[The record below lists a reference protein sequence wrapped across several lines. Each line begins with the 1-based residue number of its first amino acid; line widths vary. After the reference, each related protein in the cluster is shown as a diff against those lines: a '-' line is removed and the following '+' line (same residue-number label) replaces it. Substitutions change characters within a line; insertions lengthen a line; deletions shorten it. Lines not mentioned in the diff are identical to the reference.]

1 MWKKVVLQEKRND
14 TIEKEK
20 VHMSK
25 FYLTIFEQLFKM
37 TRLNRNEKKKK
48 KKVKECIR
56 CVKQNEDQSE
66 NCTIK

>member
-14 TIEKEK
+14 TIGKER

-37 TRLNRNEKKKK
+37 TRLNLNEKNKS
-48 KKVKECIR
+48 ERMYSMCEA
-56 CVKQNEDQSE
+56 NEDQSE

>member
-14 TIEKEK
+14 TIGKER

-37 TRLNRNEKKKK
+37 TRLNLNEKNKS
-48 KKVKECIR
+48 ERMYSMCET
-56 CVKQNEDQSE
+56 NEDQSE